1 MKLTKII
8 PQVKRADRVS
18 VFVDEEYVFSL
29 SLDQLVASG
38 LKAGDDI
45 SPGQIV
51 DYQQVSNEGKL
62 FDRALIWALR
72 RPHSE
77 REIRDYLK
85 RKTDDPDLVEVLVK
99 KLAGKDFVDDKSFCK
114 LWIANRRRLGY
125 SRYVIRG
132 ELIKKGI
139 DKDLITE
146 ELKVVETDQEALQII
161 LAKKKNKYPD
171 RQKLIAY
178 LASRGFSY
186 PDIKQALESD

>member
-38 LKAGDDI
+38 LKSGDEI
-45 SPGQIV
+45 SPEQIA

-62 FDRALIWALR
+62 FDRVLIWALR

-99 KLAGKDFVDDKSFCK
+99 KLAGKDFVDDMNE
-114 LWIANRRRLGY
+114 LWEEARPELVKQGVIQDTEASLGE
-125 SRYVIRG
+125 SVKTLLIQAFAQKAHELTATKKRIR
-132 ELIKKGI
+132 KPN
-139 DKDLITE
+139 T
-146 ELKVVETDQEALQII
+146 QF
-161 LAKKKNKYPD
+161 
-171 RQKLIAY
+171 
-178 LASRGFSY
+178 RGV
-186 PDIKQALESD
+186 